1 MVRYLEVIWLDVTIF
16 TSYLGRNCRP
26 DERMCKSSPKVI
38 SRKILSL
45 LEVEEDL
52 LQLNLGGVV
61 TGDNLG
67 WNTIWNK
74 VILIIINGFPGSP
87 VVKKKNLPTNA
98 GNSGSVHWEDLQTEM
113 ATHCSIL
120 SWRIPRSEES
130 GRLQSMR
137 SQKSWIWLNNLTTSN
152 YH

>member
-87 VVKKKNLPTNA
+87 VVKKKKKTYLPM
-98 GNSGSVHWEDLQTEM
+98 Q
-113 ATHCSIL
+113 ATQVQSIGKICRQK
-120 SWRIPRSEES
+120 WQPTAVFFPEES
-130 GRLQSMR
+130 HGQR
-137 SQKSWIWLNNLTTSN
+137 SLAGYSPWGHKRVGYDLTT
-152 YH
+152 